1 MQAIFKAILYIRR
14 SSSPGNPL
22 TLDKFNARRTGK
34 VLIVSCTAIGDTLF
48 ATPCIRAVRKQLP
61 KAEIHFLVRD
71 KFLDLFRTNPWIDQ
85 IRGYKGGYRGA
96 LKLLLGIK
104 REDYDLC
111 LIFHDSDPCP
121 AEAAFA
127 AGIPFIFRIGQ
138 KDERVARYLSCRI
151 PYDRQKHAI
160 DQRLEVVRRVFRI
173 PLDKAADLRME
184 LPAEPE
190 ISEGLWQE
198 LLAATGLSS
207 EETTEKTIKET
218 IRIGFQFSASGRYK
232 MWPHENFVALG
243 TRLLQASE
251 SYVICLLGAPED
263 RNAGEAIARA
273 MGKMSGSEKRI
284 LNLTGRIKLSRF
296 PEMIKGIQ
304 LLVSNDTG
312 PLHVAIAV
320 GTPTVSLFVPSN
332 ANATGPV
339 QDLDIHRLIV
349 REKPCV
355 PCIEKYCGNPSC
367 MGLITVDEVLRAA
380 LNILNAP
387 GPQCGKAAG
396 KGL

>member
-1 MQAIFKAILYIRR
+1 MKAFTQAIFKAIVYFKGN
-14 SSSPGNPL
+14 SSPVNPL
-22 TLDKFNARRTGK
+22 GPDKFNARRTGK

-48 ATPCIRAVRKQLP
+48 ATPCIRAVRKELP

-173 PLDKAADLRME
+173 PLDKTADLRMD
-184 LPAEPE
+184 LPAEPG
-190 ISEGLWQE
+190 ISKGLWKE
-198 LLAATGLSS
+198 LLAGTGLSA
-207 EETTEKTIKET
+207 EDAV
-218 IRIGFQFSASGRYK
+218 RIGFQFSASGHYK
-232 MWPHENFVALG
+232 MWPPENFVELG
-243 TRLLQASE
+243 TRLLQASKNH
-251 SYVICLLGAPED
+251 VICLMGAPED
-263 RNAGEAIARA
+263 RKAGEAISGA
-273 MGKMSGSEKRI
+273 MTRMSGYGKRI
-284 LNLTGRIKLSRF
+284 LNLTGGIELSRF
-296 PEMIKGIQ
+296 PEMIKGIR

-320 GTPTVSLFVPSN
+320 GTPTISLFVPSN
-332 ANATGPV
+332 AIATGPV
-339 QDLDIHRLIV
+339 QDLDIHRVMIK
-349 REKPCV
+349 EKPCV
-355 PCIEKYCGNPSC
+355 PCIEKYCRNPSC
-367 MGLITVDEVLRAA
+367 MDLITVDEVLTAA
-380 LNILNAP
+380 LEMLNAP
-387 GPQCGKAAG
+387 GPIHVKAAG
-396 KGL
+396 KDQ